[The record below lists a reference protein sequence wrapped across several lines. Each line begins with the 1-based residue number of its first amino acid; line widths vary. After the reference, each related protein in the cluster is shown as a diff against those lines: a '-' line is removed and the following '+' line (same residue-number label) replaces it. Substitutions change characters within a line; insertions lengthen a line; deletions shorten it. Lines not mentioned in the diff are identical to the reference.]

1 MYRLGWDD
9 RNGGNISYM
18 LDKKE
23 VAEYLSLDSV
33 SRTIPTHS
41 HPTNTL
47 AMNYAH
53 ELDEK
58 TYTHLGK
65 TMDEAFGVDYR
76 KDFLNL

>member
-1 MYRLGWDD
+1 MYHLGGDE

-23 VAEYLSLDSV
+23 VAEYLNLDSII
-33 SRTIPTHS
+33 RTIPTHS

-53 ELDEK
+53 EPDEK
-58 TYTHLGK
+58 KLTHTLAK
-65 TMDEAFGVDYR
+65 LWTKPSALITEKIF
-76 KDFLNL
+76 